1 MECGGVSPQSSFLIA
16 VPPRSLSPGTPGGPD
31 PQRPTRAMGWGR
43 SHVAARFS
51 ALVPSCLD
59 QIYKRLPLPPHHLP
73 AGTFPPHGD
82 SGPRFLSSD
91 GMAQTPSKA
100 AEFSASKAHLLLKVQ
115 KVQKGHITCPHC
127 TGELVTWPHLPA
139 RGAGKCNPARPAPSQ
154 PHVCWYTKGG
164 THKAQLVK

>member
-59 QIYKRLPLPPHHLP
+59 QIYKRLPLPPHRLP

-82 SGPRFLSSD
+82 SGPGSFHLMGWLRLPPRPQSSLLPRHTCFLI
-91 GMAQTPSKA
+91 T
-100 AEFSASKAHLLLKVQ
+100 KVQ
-115 KVQKGHITCPHC
+115 KVHITCPHC